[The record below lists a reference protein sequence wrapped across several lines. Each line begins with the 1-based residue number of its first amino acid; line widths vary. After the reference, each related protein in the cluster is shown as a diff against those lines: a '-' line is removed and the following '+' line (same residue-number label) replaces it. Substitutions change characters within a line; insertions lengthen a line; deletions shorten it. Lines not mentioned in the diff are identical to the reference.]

1 MWYYL
6 KKYPVSLLIV
16 AAVIYLSFFQPPS
29 LDVSRLPALDK
40 VAHMGMYAGL
50 SGMLWFEFFRNH
62 RLRRVVWHA
71 WAGAVICP
79 IVLSGLIEVIQEY
92 GTDYRSGEW
101 LDFLAN
107 SCGVGLATLFA
118 WYVLRPAMTN

>member
-29 LDVSRLPALDK
+29 LEISRLPAFDK
-40 VAHMGMYAGL
+40 VAHFGMYAGL

-62 RLRRVVWHA
+62 RSKRVVWHG
-71 WAGAVICP
+71 WVGAAVCP
-79 IVLSGLIEVIQEY
+79 IVLSGLIELVQEY
-92 GTDYRSGEW
+92 CTDYRGGEW

-107 SCGVGLATLFA
+107 FAGVGVATLFA